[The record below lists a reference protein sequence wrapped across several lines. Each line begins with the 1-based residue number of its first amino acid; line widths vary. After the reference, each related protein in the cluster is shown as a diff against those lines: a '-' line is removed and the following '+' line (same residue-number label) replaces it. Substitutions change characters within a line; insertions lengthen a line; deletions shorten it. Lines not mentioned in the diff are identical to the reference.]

1 MGTKNTLLGGAL
13 SQRIVRE
20 ASRIVL
26 VGIGGIGMSCLA
38 QLFLH
43 QNKSVTGQDTTS
55 SQYTKA
61 LEQLGVNI
69 LYHNDAFPLF
79 SGDVLVYTAAVSP
92 THPTLVKAQAM
103 GLPILSRADA
113 LAGIMEHEVTKIA
126 VAGMH
131 GKSTTTA
138 ILGHILKTAQ
148 MHPTVVCGG
157 EMTEEQS
164 PLLKGN
170 GTFLFEACE
179 YMSSF
184 LSFSPDL
191 SVLLNLEWEHTD
203 CFPREADAVA
213 AFRQFANQSKRLVL
227 GYDSPLLRT
236 IGKGKERVFYS
247 LCDRGADIWG
257 GDIRQTPLG
266 HRFSV
271 YQNSQ
276 PLFEAELSLLGKMN
290 VSNALAAIA
299 AALMLGVKYEDI
311 QHSLLKETGIK
322 RRLEHKGFLGKTP
335 IFDDYAHH
343 PTEILAS
350 IEALR
355 PQIKGELYLLFQSH
369 TYSRTKAFF
378 SDIVS
383 ALCYADHVLVTD
395 VYPARETDT
404 KGVSGEALALAIGK
418 KARYISTLSQGAE
431 YLTSHA
437 KEEDGIIVMGAGDV
451 GNIFSLLRISKR
463 KNL

>member
-1 MGTKNTLLGGAL
+1 
-13 SQRIVRE
+13 
-20 ASRIVL
+20 
-26 VGIGGIGMSCLA
+26 MSCLA

-43 QNKSVTGQDTTS
+43 QNKSVTGQDTTTN
-55 SQYTKA
+55 QYTKA

-92 THPTLVKAQAM
+92 THPTLVKAKAM
-103 GLPILSRADA
+103 GIPILSRADA
-113 LAGIMEHEVTKIA
+113 LAGIMEHEATKIA

-157 EMTEEQS
+157 EMTEEQT
-164 PLLKGN
+164 PLLIGKN
-170 GTFLFEACE
+170 TFLFEACE

-184 LSFSPDL
+184 LSFSPHL

-203 CFPREADAVA
+203 CFPKEEDAVA

-227 GYDSPLLRT
+227 GYDSPLLRPF
-236 IGKGKERVFYS
+236 GKGKEHIFYS
-247 LCDRGADIWG
+247 VSDRGADVYG
-257 GDIRQTPLG
+257 GEIYQTATG
-266 HRFSV
+266 HRFTV

-276 PLFEAELSLLGKMN
+276 PLFEAELPLLGKMN
-290 VSNALAAIA
+290 VSNALAATA
-299 AALMLGVKYEDI
+299 SALMLGVKYENI
-311 QHSLLKETGIK
+311 AYSLSKETGIK

-355 PQIKGELYLLFQSH
+355 PSVKGKLYVLFQSH

-378 SDIVS
+378 SEIVL
-383 ALCYADHVLVTD
+383 ALRCADQVLVAD
-395 VYPARETDT
+395 IYPARETDT
-404 KGVSGEALALAIGK
+404 KGVSGEALALAIGS
-418 KARYISTLSQGAE
+418 KAFYISSFRKGAD
-431 YLTSHA
+431 YLIRHVR
-437 KEEDGIIVMGAGDV
+437 EEDAVIVMGAGNV
-451 GNIFSLLRISKR
+451 GNVFSFLPISRNKI
-463 KNL
+463 L